1 MDKLW
6 ADRLL
11 GSSVHLLIFS
21 FTMSGIHIVNSRLV
35 DFVLFSFETEVD
47 AKQRL
52 IVWLNGLEYHVYNRL
67 EQNKFNKVW
76 SDDKFSDI
84 WIFAFASAKCHD
96 MTKYLTVFCFHML
109 QFLISCSW
117 LS

>member
-11 GSSVHLLIFS
+11 GSNVHLLIFS
-21 FTMSGIHIVNSRLV
+21 FTMLGFHIHCSQQSRLV

-67 EQNKFNKVW
+67 EQNMFNKVPC
-76 SDDKFSDI
+76 DEKFSDI
-84 WIFAFASAKCHD
+84 
-96 MTKYLTVFCFHML
+96 
-109 QFLISCSW
+109 
-117 LS
+117 